1 MSLIFARHG
10 ESHANLLNVFANRE
24 PSHPLTD
31 RGREQAVALARRLAG
46 RTIVGRPMGDRT
58 SGDHFTVGR
67 IHTSPLLRAVQT
79 ARILGHEL
87 GVPVVVSDALRE
99 YDVGSYEGS
108 GDPAHWREYDEVLEA
123 WLVRNEADRRVG
135 GGENLHE
142 IRARFR
148 SFVDELGTRAGN
160 TVLVGH
166 GGLYRCALPGVLSN
180 VTPRWA
186 LAHPLANTETVTAR
200 PHRGRLVAVAWGDLD
215 VGPDGVLDELRPPD
229 GS

>member
-1 MSLIFARHG
+1 MNQLIFARHG
-10 ESHANLLNVFANRE
+10 ESHANLLQVFANRE

-31 RGREQAVALARRLAG
+31 RGHEQAVALAQRLGG
-46 RTIVGRPMGDRT
+46 RA
-58 SGDHFTVGR
+58 TVGR
-67 IHTSPLLRAVQT
+67 ICTSPLLRAVQT
-79 ARILGHEL
+79 AHVLGDEL
-87 GVPVVVSDALRE
+87 GAPVAVSDALRE
-99 YDVGSYEGS
+99 FDVGSYEGG

-123 WLVRNEADRRVG
+123 WLVRDEGTRRVG

-148 SFVDELGTRAGN
+148 SLVDEVAGQAGT

-166 GGLYRCALPGVLSN
+166 GGLYRCALPAVLAN

-186 LAHPLANTETVTAR
+186 LTHPLATTETVTAR
-200 PHRGRLVAVAWGDLD
+200 LYRGRLVAVGWGDLD
-215 VGPDGVLDELRPPD
+215 VHPDGMLDAPTQVAD

>member
-10 ESHANLLNVFANRE
+10 ESRANLLNVFANHE

-46 RTIVGRPMGDRT
+46 RTTVDRIR
-58 SGDHFTVGR
+58 S
-67 IHTSPLLRAVQT
+67 SPLLRAVQT

-99 YDVGSYEGS
+99 FDVGSYEGS
-108 GDPAHWREYDEVLEA
+108 GDPAHWREHDEVLKA
-123 WLVRNEADRRVG
+123 WLVRNEGDHRVA

-142 IRARFR
+142 IRARLR
-148 SFVDELGTRAGN
+148 SLVDEVATQAGT

-166 GGLYRCALPGVLSN
+166 GGLYRCALSDVLAN

-200 PHRGRLVAVAWGDLD
+200 SHRGGLAAVAWGDLAVD
-215 VGPDGVLDELRPPD
+215 PDDVLDLPAQLSD